1 MKAVLYT
8 KPDCSLCRA
17 LEATLREVAKR
28 RPLAFDVIDVS
39 HDPDLLRRYGP
50 DLPVLVIG
58 DAVFRHW
65 ASARAIERVL
75 AEKEG
80 QA

>member
-1 MKAVLYT
+1 MRAVLYT
-8 KPDCSLCRA
+8 RPDCSLCRA

-28 RPLAFDVIDVS
+28 RSFAFDVVDVS
-39 HDPDLLRRYGP
+39 GEPELLARHGR

-65 ASARAIERVL
+65 ASAKAIERVL

-80 QA
+80 RE